1 MREIMAG
8 KELRDSQKVIN
19 LLYQIPT
26 QPNQECD
33 AAAASLTNEV
43 AHVAAA
49 GVEDIRRQL
58 TITIDPS
65 GCQDVDDALTLS
77 ELPTGGFLVGVHI
90 ADVGRFVK
98 QGDVIDS
105 NARRRMTSFYAAT
118 DEVYHMLP
126 SRLSADICS
135 LLQGS
140 DRHVLSV
147 YLETDRQLNITETT
161 SRSPICRSL
170 IRNDRQMTYE
180 EAQQFIDEAGYQ
192 RLRWKEGDVESMVV
206 HLHRIA
212 QCRRIARLREAR
224 FYVSEPDDP
233 FSLAYT
239 EAHQLIEALMIETNF
254 TVAKFLFARFPESV
268 PVCRQKSPD
277 NDDVKKW
284 AGRHEAPL
292 QVSLFFQ
299 QFDML
304 SSYINR
310 DTRLD
315 ESSKPMVISLLQSTV
330 NDMKAAVER
339 RDLRKAVSLIAHES
353 QHPLHLLA
361 INNWIQIQ
369 VCAFFV
375 LRFSNVDIS
384 FVVLFLHKPA

>member
-1 MREIMAG
+1 MYPLGYVMRRIMAG
-8 KELRDSQKVIN
+8 KGLRDSQKVIN

-33 AAAASLTNEV
+33 AAAACLTNEV

-77 ELPTGGFLVGVHI
+77 KLPTGGFLVGVHI

-147 YLETDRQLNITETT
+147 YLETDHQFNITETR

-170 IRNDRQMTYE
+170 IRNKRQMTYE
-180 EAQQFIDEAGYQ
+180 EAQQIIDKADYQ
-192 RLRWKEGDVESMVV
+192 RLSWKENDVESMVV
-206 HLHRIA
+206 HLHWIA
-212 QCRRIARLREAR
+212 QRLRIARLREAR

-254 TVAKFLFARFPESV
+254 TVAMFLVARFPVSV
-268 PVCRQKSPD
+268 PVRRQKSPD

-284 AGRHEAPL
+284 AGRHEAPAK
-292 QVSLFFQ
+292 VSLYFQ

-304 SSYINR
+304 SSFINR
-310 DTRLD
+310 DTQID
-315 ESSKPMVISLLQSTV
+315 ESSKPMVISLLQSTI
-330 NDMKAAVER
+330 NDMKAAVKR
-339 RDLRKAVSLIAHES
+339 RDLRKAISLIAHES

-361 INNWIQIQ
+361 INNWFQIQ

-375 LRFSNVDIS
+375 L
-384 FVVLFLHKPA
+384 